1 MNLKNTEATQFQSG
15 SQAAEAGRKGGIAS
29 GRAKRRKKTMR
40 EVFDAIS
47 DRAAP
52 EMIKVQAEQLGLP
65 VPLTLEEAYAI
76 AMAKE
81 IINGNVGAYRAVAEV
96 RGERVTKQEVDVTL
110 ASEQSKLSELLE
122 QRKARRNEAVTEV

>member
-1 MNLKNTEATQFQSG
+1 MAN
-15 SQAAEAGRKGGIAS
+15 GRKGGIAS
-29 GRAKRRKKTMR
+29 GEAKRRKKTMR

-47 DRAAP
+47 THDAP
-52 EMIKVQAEQLGLP
+52 AMIKAQAEQLGLP

-96 RGERVTKQEVDVTL
+96 RGEKIVKQEMDFTL
-110 ASEQSKLSELLE
+110 ASEQSKLNELLE
-122 QRKARRNEAVTEV
+122 QRRKRNEIKSEV

>member
-1 MNLKNTEATQFQSG
+1 
-15 SQAAEAGRKGGIAS
+15 
-29 GRAKRRKKTMR
+29 MR

-47 DRAAP
+47 VHDAP
-52 EMIKVQAEQLGLP
+52 EMIKAQAEQLGLP

-96 RGERVTKQEVDVTL
+96 RGEKVVKQELDVTM
-110 ASEQSKLSELLE
+110 ANEQSKLSELLE
-122 QRKARRNEAVTEV
+122 QRKARRNETVTEV